1 MDNRCWVKFVLINNI
16 EIIKLNKFMIIS
28 SIGIMFNVYYDH
40 KFMIYCILKYFLIS
54 STVYYNLSVI
64 AYTVYYII
72 CYKILNQHIFKRIK
86 SFKRVNNK
94 K

>member
-1 MDNRCWVKFVLINNI
+1 MKFLHQNRHW
-16 EIIKLNKFMIIS
+16 IIS

-40 KFMIYCILKYFLIS
+40 KFMIYCILKYFLLS

-64 AYTVYYII
+64 AYTVYYTI
-72 CYKILNQHIFKRIK
+72 CYNILNQHIFKRIK
-86 SFKRVNNK
+86 SFKRVYNK